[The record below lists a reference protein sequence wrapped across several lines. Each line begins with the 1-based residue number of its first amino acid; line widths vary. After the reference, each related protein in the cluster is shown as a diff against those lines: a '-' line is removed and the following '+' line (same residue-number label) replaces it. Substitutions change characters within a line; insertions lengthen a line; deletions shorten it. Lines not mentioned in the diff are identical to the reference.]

1 MKAHID
7 YDAIVIGGGAS
18 GLAAALSAAQHGLA
32 VAIIESDVEA
42 GLKILA
48 TGNGRC
54 NLSNV
59 HLDPKRYLHPQVAE
73 AVLGA
78 EPENELQGFWKS
90 LGILTAQE
98 DDRLYPYS
106 FKAESVRDALLDAC
120 RRLNVNLSCGSRIVD
135 ARRNND
141 DGTWTLVAKMPS
153 APLAAKPQRDQK
165 ATLRAKRRAL
175 TQTATANRTLRTRS
189 VVIATG
195 GDPTEVAKLLGLPT
209 TPLSP
214 VLCPVRATVPQ
225 LEGALDTLNGLR
237 IRAGVTLERDGQ
249 QLWCETGEVLFRPFG
264 ISGVVVFNLS
274 RRVLAGDSILLDLF
288 PDFTFSELSILL
300 RHRETVLGPFSTHD
314 PSWFDGL
321 IAPALARVVCD
332 ICKSVHPQV
341 LDTRNLAAT
350 CKAFKLDAQGV
361 ACDQPAQVTRGGIP
375 FSSVTIPN
383 LACKDTGLKGIY
395 VCGESLDM
403 DADCGGFNLAWAW
416 LSGIRCAQTL
426 ASLGNNA

>member
-1 MKAHID
+1 MEARID

-59 HLDPKRYLHPQVAE
+59 HLDPKRYLHPKVAE
-73 AVLGA
+73 AVLGT
-78 EPENELQGFWKS
+78 EPENELQGFLKS
-90 LGILTAQE
+90 LGIVTAQE

-106 FKAESVRDALLDAC
+106 FKAESVRDALLGAC
-120 RRLNVNLSCGSRIVD
+120 RRLDVNLFCGSRVVD
-135 ARRNND
+135 AHRSND
-141 DGTWTLVAKMPS
+141 DGTWTLVVKMPS
-153 APLAAKPQRDQK
+153 APLATKPQRDQK

-175 TQTATANRTLRTRS
+175 TQTAAADRTLRTRS

-195 GDPTEVAKLLGLPT
+195 GDPTETAELFGLPV

-214 VLCPVRATVPQ
+214 VLCPVRATVPR

-237 IRAGVTLERDGQ
+237 IHAGVALLRDGQ
-249 QLWCETGEVLFRPFG
+249 RFWRETGEVLFRPFG

-274 RRVLAGDSILLDLF
+274 RRILAGDTLLLDLF
-288 PDFTFSELSILL
+288 PDFTVSELSSLL
-300 RHRETVLGPFSTHD
+300 HHREAVLGPFSPHD

-332 ICKSVHPQV
+332 ICKSACPQV
-341 LDTRNLAAT
+341 LDTQNLAAT

-361 ACDQPAQVTRGGIP
+361 AYDQQAQVTRGGIP
-375 FSSVTIPN
+375 FSSVDIPS
-383 LACKDTGLKGIY
+383 LACNDTGLKGVY

-416 LSGIRCAQTL
+416 LSGIRCTQAMV
-426 ASLGNNA
+426 SLDDHS